1 MILLALLVLSIPV
14 CAIAGLVLGL
24 SARTKLENLQQRI
37 AHLEGQLAK
46 ARTGIQAAF
55 PAAEAP
61 PAAAPEAPIE
71 EPTVAEPPRPAV
83 SVPIVQGTTPQP
95 AAARQDF
102 EEKLGARWA
111 VWIGGVA
118 LALGGIFLV
127 RYSIEQNLLSPATR
141 IALGGLFALAL
152 IGAGEWLRRREQD
165 VVLPRLPQANVPAI
179 LTAAGTCSAFASA
192 YASYALYDLIGPAT
206 TFVLL
211 GLIAILTMVASTL
224 HGPILAA
231 LGLLGAMGSPLLVSS
246 DKPQPWALVIYL
258 VFVVLPAY
266 GVARLRLW
274 RWLALA
280 AATGVLAWTFLL
292 FILDRTDA
300 LPAMVHLVVQAGL
313 AAFFLVAA
321 PYRDA
326 ADNDAE
332 TDWAASGVLF
342 AFALAGIAISGSV
355 IAGDG
360 RPVFIAA
367 LVLILLTTGLRFAPA
382 APAAASAALTVAGA
396 LLVWPIRGEIG
407 GAPEHLFYQSGDAFA
422 VRPHA
427 LSAYLAL
434 AVLAPAAIA
443 GSSLLRLVSRPH
455 LRLPTAA
462 WYAGAATVGPLLALI
477 AAYWRV
483 AALERSLSFAL
494 VAGVLALAFMAA
506 CRWLD
511 RRVFE
516 EAGALR
522 LALGATASAALAA
535 LALGLTF
542 ALDKGMLTVAF
553 ALTALGT
560 AWVAERVAIPALRY
574 AVGAIGLLILGRLIW
589 DPTIVG
595 GDPGPILINWLLF
608 GYGVPALAF
617 LAASRLLER
626 TGRDWVV
633 RLTESLG
640 IVFAAFLVFFEIRHA
655 LRAGD
660 PLAATTDLLEIGLVA
675 TESLVFAI
683 VLTRLDLRRTDPVYR
698 WGSLIFKILSLALC
712 AGGLLLLANPLL
724 SEEAILGGACLQCPH
739 PGLSPAGPPGGR
751 TGPPRAPQPAALV
764 QPVLGHLEPSPALG
778 LSRAGDPADLRRAAA
793 RLLGRIHAG
802 RTMELFGGPAR
813 HRHPAAWPGDRLQQP
828 LRPPGFGRLSGSRRA
843 EGVHRRPRQS
853 GGRDARPVIYRP
865 RPCSHRHRSRLS
877 ETSRTPTQRC
887 RIPIVISPEDRH
899 LTDIR
904 MTDTASIKTLPF
916 EKALAELE
924 DIVRRLERG
933 DVPLED
939 SIAIYERGEAL
950 KKHCEAAAQEGRGPH
965 REDHHRPRRRSLRH
979 GSA

>member
-1 MILLALLVLSIPV
+1 SPHPW
-14 CAIAGLVLGL
+14 
-24 SARTKLENLQQRI
+24 RR
-37 AHLEGQLAK
+37 
-46 ARTGIQAAF
+46 
-55 PAAEAP
+55 PAAPVPPIPATAP
-61 PAAAPEAPIE
+61 
-71 EPTVAEPPRPAV
+71 EPPRGP
-83 SVPIVQGTTPQP
+83 G
-95 AAARQDF
+95 F
-102 EEKLGARWA
+102 EEKLGSRWA
-111 VWIGGVA
+111 VWVGGVA
-118 LALGGIFLV
+118 LALGGLFLV

-141 IALGGLFALAL
+141 IALSGLFALAL
-152 IGAGEWLRRREQD
+152 IGAGEWLRRREQGFA
-165 VVLPRLPQANVPAI
+165 LPGIPSANVPSV
-179 LTAAGTCSAFASA
+179 LTAAGTCTAFATA
-192 YASYALYDLIGPAT
+192 YGAYALYELISPAT
-206 TFVLL
+206 AFVLL
-211 GLIAILTMVASTL
+211 GLIAVLTMVASTL
-224 HGPILAA
+224 HGPALAA
-231 LGLLGAMGSPLLVSS
+231 LGLIGAMGSPLLVSS
-246 DKPQPWALVIYL
+246 DSPQPWALVIYL

-280 AATGVLAWTFLL
+280 AATGVLAWTFLI
-292 FILDRTDA
+292 FILDGTDA

-382 APAAASAALTVAGA
+382 APAAASAALTVAGV
-396 LLVWPIRGEIG
+396 LLVWPIRSEIG
-407 GAPEHLFYQSGDAFA
+407 GTPEHLFYQSGDAFA

-462 WYAGAATVGPLLALI
+462 WYAGAATIGPLLALI

-595 GDPGPILINWLLF
+595 GDPGPILFNWLLF
-608 GYGVPALAF
+608 GYGIPALAF

-660 PLAATTDLLEIGLVA
+660 PLAATTDLLEIGLFA

-724 SEEAILGGACLQCPH
+724 SEEEILGRPVFNALIPAYLLPALLAVGLALLERRSRPRWYSLSSAILSLLLLSAYL
-739 PGLSPAGPPGGR
+739 GLAIRRIFAGPQLASWVGFTQGE
-751 TGPPRAPQPAALV
+751 QWSYSVAL
-764 QPVLGHLEPSPALG
+764 LAIGILLLG
-778 LSRAGDPADLRRAAA
+778 LGIVFNNRVA
-793 RLLGRIHAG
+793 RLASAVYLVLAVLKVFIVDLAN
-802 RTMELFGGPAR
+802 L
-813 HRHPAAWPGDRLQQP
+813 
-828 LRPPGFGRLSGSRRA
+828 
-843 EGVHRRPRQS
+843 EGVMRALSFIGLGLVLIGIGLVYQRLLARRPS
-853 GGRDARPVIYRP
+853 DAAFP
-865 RPCSHRHRSRLS
+865 S
-877 ETSRTPTQRC
+877 
-887 RIPIVISPEDRH
+887 
-899 LTDIR
+899 
-904 MTDTASIKTLPF
+904 
-916 EKALAELE
+916 
-924 DIVRRLERG
+924 
-933 DVPLED
+933 
-939 SIAIYERGEAL
+939 
-950 KKHCEAAAQEGRGPH
+950 
-965 REDHHRPRRRSLRH
+965 
-979 GSA
+979 

>member
-24 SARTKLENLQQRI
+24 SARTKLDILQQRI
-37 AHLEGQLAK
+37 AHLEGQLAH
-46 ARTGIQAAF
+46 AGIQPVT

-61 PAAAPEAPIE
+61 PAAAPEALIE
-71 EPTVAEPPRPAV
+71 EPTVAAEPPRPAV
-83 SVPIVQGTTPQP
+83 SVPTIQAAAPQP
-95 AAARQDF
+95 AAARQDL

-111 VWIGGVA
+111 VWVGGVA

-152 IGAGEWLRRREQD
+152 IGAGEWLRRRERD
-165 VVLPRLPQANVPAI
+165 FVLPALPQANVPAI

-192 YASYALYDLIGPAT
+192 YAAYALYGLIGPAT

-211 GLIAILTMVASTL
+211 GLVAVLAMVASTL

-258 VFVVLPAY
+258 AFVVLPAY

-280 AATGVLAWTFLL
+280 AATGVLAWTFLI
-292 FILDRTDA
+292 FILDGSDA
-300 LPAMVHLVVQAGL
+300 LPAMVHLVLQAGL
-313 AAFFLVAA
+313 AAYFLVAA
-321 PYRDA
+321 PYRH
-326 ADNDAE
+326 AE
-332 TDWAASGVLF
+332 DEDSGTDWAASGLLF

-360 RPVFIAA
+360 RPVFVAA
-367 LVLILLTTGLRFAPA
+367 LVLILLTTSLRFAPA

-396 LLVWPIRGEIG
+396 LLVWPIRSEIG
-407 GAPEHLFYQSGDAFA
+407 GTPENLFYQSGDAFA

-434 AVLAPAAIA
+434 AVLAPTAIA
-443 GSSLLRLVSRPH
+443 GSSLLRLVHRPH
-455 LRLPTAA
+455 LSLPTAA
-462 WYAGAATVGPLLALI
+462 WYAIAATVGPLLVLI

-483 AALERSLSFAL
+483 AELERSLSFAL
-494 VAGVLALAFMAA
+494 VAGILALAFMAA
-506 CRWLD
+506 SRFLD
-511 RRVFE
+511 RRMFE

-553 ALTALGT
+553 ALTGLGT
-560 AWVAERVAIPALRY
+560 AWVAVRVSIPALRY
-574 AVGAIGLLILGRLIW
+574 AVGAIGLLILGRLVW

-608 GYGVPALAF
+608 GYGVPALSF
-617 LAASRLLER
+617 IVASRMLER

-640 IVFAAFLVFFEIRHA
+640 IAFAAFLVFFEIRHA

-683 VLTRLDLRRTDPVYR
+683 LLTRMDLRQSDPVYR
-698 WGSLIFKILSLALC
+698 FGSLIFKILSLTLC
-712 AGGLLLLANPLL
+712 AGGLLLIANPLL
-724 SEEAILGGACLQCPH
+724 SEEEILGGPVFNALIPAYLL
-739 PGLSPAGPPGGR
+739 PALLAAGLALVERRARPRWYGLSSAILSLLLLSAYLGLAIRRIFAGPQLASWVGFTQGE
-751 TGPPRAPQPAALV
+751 QWSYSVALIAIGI
-764 QPVLGHLEPSPALG
+764 LLLG
-778 LSRAGDPADLRRAAA
+778 LGLVFNNRFA
-793 RLLGRIHAG
+793 RLA
-802 RTMELFGGPAR
+802 
-813 HRHPAAWPGDRLQQP
+813 
-828 LRPPGFGRLSGSRRA
+828 SGVYLILA
-843 EGVHRRPRQS
+843 VLKVFVVDLANLEGVMRALSFIGLGLVLIGIGLVYQRLLARRPS
-853 GGRDARPVIYRP
+853 DAA
-865 RPCSHRHRSRLS
+865 
-877 ETSRTPTQRC
+877 
-887 RIPIVISPEDRH
+887 IPS
-899 LTDIR
+899 
-904 MTDTASIKTLPF
+904 
-916 EKALAELE
+916 
-924 DIVRRLERG
+924 
-933 DVPLED
+933 
-939 SIAIYERGEAL
+939 
-950 KKHCEAAAQEGRGPH
+950 
-965 REDHHRPRRRSLRH
+965 
-979 GSA
+979 